1 MKLSTRL
8 LLGHVLVLALVGGA
22 LAVVLPRVVARSMLQ
37 ASAQLLAQQAENAA
51 QQLAL
56 RSLGGRV
63 VLQSSAYTLGA
74 AYAVMDPTGRVVAAG
89 PLPFLVELVGL
100 PAPRELEQLARSA
113 VVRGTAHAIFVYQ
126 DITLVAGA
134 APIRPRGQT
143 ASVGV
148 ILFFQEAQD
157 LDPAIRELTWNLFRW
172 TLVGLIAAVVLAG
185 LLGRGIVARLAE
197 LRAAAAG
204 LAEGDLSRRVPET
217 GRDELAD
224 LARSFNH
231 MAARLERLVAG
242 LRQSEELRRQMMATI
257 AHELRT
263 PVTSIRGFAEAL
275 QDGLVPPERQPHYFS
290 IIAGEAARLSRLI
303 QDLFDLAKL
312 EAGQLEFRMQP
323 LPAREWLE
331 RFARATRPR
340 VEAAG
345 LRLEV
350 RLPPAEADLWITGD
364 QDRLDQVLY
373 NLVEN
378 GIRYSPPGGTI
389 RLELV
394 PRPEAGAVEVAV
406 ADAGPGIPP
415 EEQDRIWERFYQGRD
430 RQGRGGGAGLGLAIV
445 RSIVEAHGGRV
456 GVEST
461 PGRGARFWFTLPL
474 ASRSG

>member
-8 LLGHVLVLALVGGA
+8 LLGQVLVLALVGGA

-37 ASAQLLAQQAENAA
+37 ASARLLAQQAENAA
-51 QQLAL
+51 QQIAL
-56 RSLGGRV
+56 RSLGGRL

-74 AYAVMDPTGRVVAAG
+74 AYAVMDTTGRIVAAG

-100 PAPRELEQLARSA
+100 PAPQELEGLARSA
-113 VVRGTAHAIFVYQ
+113 LAQGTAHAIFAYQ
-126 DITLVAGA
+126 DTTLVAGA
-134 APIRPRGQT
+134 APIRDRGQ
-143 ASVGV
+143 AVGV

-157 LDPAIRELTWNLFRW
+157 LDPAIRELTWSLFRW

-185 LLGRGIVARLAE
+185 LLGRDIVARLAE

-231 MAARLERLVAG
+231 MAARLEQLVAG

-275 QDGLVPPERQPHYFS
+275 QDGLVPPERQPHYVG

-312 EAGQLEFRMQP
+312 EAGQVEFRMQP
-323 LPAREWLE
+323 LSARQWVE

-350 RLPPAEADLWITGD
+350 TLPPPEAELWITGD
-364 QDRLDQVLY
+364 QDRLDQVLH

-406 ADAGPGIPP
+406 ADDGPGIPP
-415 EEQDRIWERFYQGRD
+415 EEQDRIWERFYQGKD
-430 RQGRGGGAGLGLAIV
+430 RKGRGGGAGLGLAIV

-456 GVEST
+456 GVESA

-474 ASRSG
+474 AGRSG